1 MITQNQYDAFKI
13 DAIRNQPIRKNIQ
26 LADLKFH
33 TMDTAEFNGVMLGVN
48 RTAIK
53 DLFQILGITAGG
65 FKSLEQSLGE
75 EVSKNFLNTMKN
87 AISNAKSLEVTIA
100 VTPDRVIS
108 RINKVGQSG
117 LISAETYFDTFER
130 LANTHNLDIKFADF
144 NKGNGNIYLST
155 VAKGGE
161 FQVGNLSDE
170 VFHTGM
176 SLSRT
181 ADGIQADPFM
191 ERLVC
196 TNGMVTRQFEESFK
210 LRSMDPRMWNEFY
223 QHLEKIEKS
232 GFVPTKFSDK
242 VNQAINTPASL
253 SELERGI
260 GIITNNSNI
269 KPEEIEMFIRGT
281 KRSYNKIHSA
291 GIDSVKLNDAQK
303 KNLRTGVSVWDV
315 INGITDFASHNYGF
329 EKKANADRHMQMAAG
344 DMLTRTFDTANLIL
358 NQPF

>member
-1 MITQNQYDAFKI
+1 MIVSQSQYEVFKKE
-13 DAIRNQPIRKNIQ
+13 AIQNQPIRKTIQ
-26 LADLKFH
+26 LADLRFH
-33 TMDTAEFNGVMLGVN
+33 TMDTAEYAGIMLGVN
-48 RTAIK
+48 RQALK
-53 DLFQILGITAGG
+53 DLFQILGFTQGG
-65 FKSLEQSLGE
+65 YRNLEQSLGE
-75 EVSKNFLNTMKN
+75 EVSRNFLNTMKN
-87 AISNAKSLEVTIA
+87 AISSAKGEVTIA
-100 VTPDRVIS
+100 VTPDRVIA
-108 RINKVGQSG
+108 RIQKKGQSD
-117 LISAETYFDTFER
+117 LISAQTYFDTFER
-130 LANTHNLDIKFADF
+130 LANDHSLDIKFMDF
-144 NKGNGNIYLST
+144 NKSNGHIYLST

-281 KRSYNKIHSA
+281 KRSYNRIHSA
-291 GIDSVKLNDAQK
+291 GIDTLKLNNEQK

-315 INGITDFASHNYGF
+315 INGITDFASHNYGY

>member
-1 MITQNQYDAFKI
+1 MVSQNQFDAFKLE
-13 DAIRNQPIRKNIQ
+13 AIRNQPIRKTIQ

-33 TMDTAEFNGVMLGVN
+33 TMDTAEYNGILLGVN
-48 RTAIK
+48 RQALK
-53 DLFQILGITAGG
+53 DLFSILGITAGG
-65 FKSLEQSLGE
+65 YKNLEQSLGE

-87 AISNAKSLEVTIA
+87 AISSAKSLEVTIA

-108 RINKVGQSG
+108 RIQKSGQSDI
-117 LISAETYFDTFER
+117 ISAQTYFDTFER
-130 LANTHNLDIKFADF
+130 IANSHSLDIKTVDF
-144 NKGNGNIYLST
+144 NKGNGNIYIST
-155 VAKGGE
+155 IAKGGE
-161 FQVGNLSDE
+161 FQVGNMNDE
-170 VFHTGM
+170 TFHSGL

-242 VNQAINTPASL
+242 VNQAIHTPASL

-260 GIITNNSNI
+260 SLITGASNI
-269 KPEEIEMFIRGT
+269 KPEEVEMFIRGT
-281 KRSYNKIHSA
+281 KNSYNKIHQA
-291 GIDSVKLNDAQK
+291 GIDTLRISPEQK

-315 INGITDFASHNYGF
+315 INGVTDFASHNYGY
-329 EKKANADRHMQMAAG
+329 EKKANSDRHLQMQAG
-344 DMLTRTFDTANLIL
+344 DMLSRTFDTGNLIL